1 MDPSQ
6 AVDPN
11 AIFSAKGLVV
21 AITGGGS
28 GIGFAMAS
36 AIAKTG
42 AARVYLLGRRADVLT
57 SAASTLNSAPTVP
70 DGTVV
75 PLATDITSKASVQA
89 AAKKIEEDV
98 GYLDVLVN
106 NAGKI
111 GPRNTAAHEAQDLR
125 GLQDI
130 LLSGFDDADED
141 WVDTLRTNTASVA
154 LVSAAFL
161 HLLDAGNRRRGWEGG
176 RVGLDKT
183 RRRSWQAEVHGTQGI
198 DEADTRQS
206 QIVTVASIAGF
217 NRHVTAGVAYS
228 ASKAA
233 AVHVGKSLATL
244 LREWGVRSN
253 VIAPGV
259 YPSAMTGEHDQE
271 YPISQ
276 VPAGRKGSFDDIA
289 GLILYMVGKGGAYLN
304 GTVQVT
310 DGGRLN
316 GFPSTY

>member
-1 MDPSQ
+1 MDPAQ
-6 AVDPN
+6 AVDPA

-28 GIGFAMAS
+28 GIGLAMAA

-42 AARVYLLGRRADVLT
+42 AKKLYLLGRRTDVLE
-57 SAASTLNSAPTVP
+57 SAAASLNAAPGVP
-70 DGTVV
+70 AGTVV
-75 PLATDITSKASVQA
+75 ALPADITSKDSVQG
-89 AAKKIEEDV
+89 AAKKIEEDAGHV
-98 GYLDVLVN
+98 DVLVN

-111 GPRNTAAHEAQDLR
+111 GPRNTAAHEARDVQ
-125 GLQDI
+125 GLQEI
-130 LLSGFDDADED
+130 LLAGFGGDED

-161 HLLDAGNRRRGWEGG
+161 PLLDAGNRRRGWEGG
-176 RVGLDKT
+176 RVEPGKT
-183 RRRSWQAEVHGTQGI
+183 RGRRWTEELGAKEGVEEG
-198 DEADTRQS
+198 DKRQS
-206 QIVTVASIAGF
+206 QIVTVASIAAF
-217 NRHVTAGVAYS
+217 NRYVTAGVAYS

-244 LREWGVRSN
+244 LSPWGVRSN

-271 YPISQ
+271 YPINQ
-276 VPAGRKGSFDDIA
+276 VPAGRKGGFDDIA
-289 GLILYMVGKGGAYLN
+289 GLILYLVGKGGSYLN